1 MIKLIATDMDGT
13 FLKDD
18 KTFDLSFFKTY
29 QKLKQENIQFVIAS
43 GNQYQRLFQK
53 FLPISTELVYIA
65 ENGSL
70 IVNGTKTIY
79 KNKIKQEDLKVIDNI
94 FKNYPEI
101 FIIMCGEKSAYVKNV
116 NQEYETV
123 VKTYYCAYQFV
134 EDFDHLNDDILKIA
148 VYDPNNNIVD
158 FLEAIKPHLPKD
170 LKVVTSGNMWMD
182 IQNKSI
188 NKGIAMTKLQQILKI
203 DKDECMAFG
212 DQMNDYEL
220 LQSVKYGYAMANAV
234 DPIKE
239 IAYETCLDNNQQG
252 VICKIKEYLNTL

>member
-18 KTFDLSFFKTY
+18 KTFDLEFFDSY
-29 QKLKQENIQFVIAS
+29 QKMRKQGIKFVIAS

-53 FLPISTELVYIA
+53 FLPISTDLIYIA

-70 IVNGTKTIY
+70 IVNGTRTIY
-79 KNKIKQEDLKVIDNI
+79 KNTINKDDLKVIDQI
-94 FKNYPEI
+94 FKTHNEI

-116 NQEYETV
+116 NKEYETV
-123 VKTYYCAYQFV
+123 VKTYYCSYTFV
-134 EDFDHLNDDILKIA
+134 DSFEDINDDILKIA
-148 VYDPNNNIVD
+148 VYDPNGNITD
-158 FLEAIKPHLPKD
+158 FLDGVKEQLPND

-188 NKGIAMTKLQQILKI
+188 NKGIAMNHLQELLNIS
-203 DKDECMAFG
+203 KDECMAFG

-220 LQSVKYGYAMANAV
+220 LQNVKYGYAMANAV

-239 IAYETCLDNNQQG
+239 IAYDICLDNNAQG
-252 VICKIKEYLNTL
+252 VIHKINEILK